1 MMFLALVQLD
11 DSMSYG
17 ERVAQCLIIAAICM
31 AIVFL
36 MLMLL
41 WGIVALFK
49 FLPKNK
55 EKPAVVEENNSN
67 TNAPKEYISVE
78 DIKDEDMMVA
88 ALVATIDYHDEV
100 KEDVRVVSI
109 KEI

>member
-17 ERVAQCLIIAAICM
+17 ERVAQCLIIAAICI

-55 EKPAVVEENNSN
+55 EKPALVEENKAAS
-67 TNAPKEYISVE
+67 APKEYISVE

>member
-55 EKPAVVEENNSN
+55 EKQAVVEENKAS
-67 TNAPKEYISVE
+67 APKEYISVE